1 MIMLISQ
8 IGVKKQNKMKKN
20 MKYEV
25 KKKLPLKNYFNF
37 LNLHP
42 FP

>member
-8 IGVKKQNKMKKN
+8 IGVKKQNKKKKN

-25 KKKLPLKNYFNF
+25 KKKLLPKNYFNF

>member
-8 IGVKKQNKMKKN
+8 IGVKNKIKQKKN

-25 KKKLPLKNYFNF
+25 KKKLPLKNDFNF